1 MILLILSGL
10 ALADEEPPILP
21 VLPGESCVAHV
32 PSYLL
37 PEGKYESCLAKAQ
50 ALMGAIDALDEC
62 EQASVSAITELE
74 GALVTQGAQLNE
86 VLAELEAQK
95 FTAER
100 YKRQRNI
107 ATVAVLGVL
116 AGLSATTILVV
127 AP

>member
-1 MILLILSGL
+1 MIWLILSGL
-10 ALADEEPPILP
+10 ALADEEPSILP
-21 VLPGESCVAHV
+21 VLPGESCVAQV

-50 ALMGAIDALDEC
+50 ALTGAIQALDEC
-62 EQASVSAITELE
+62 EAMAVGSITELE

-95 FTAER
+95 LREDR
-100 YKRQRNI
+100 YKRQRNV
-107 ATVAVLGVL
+107 ATVAVVGIF
-116 AGLSATTILVV
+116 AGLTTATILVV